1 MKIDWLESFL
11 NDKDEIVYSLD
22 KIPVAYEIREITNGW
37 VVLNWHDETWLKFAV
52 LEFNHSDGDGSNTVT
67 TPVFHGEGPSG
78 SLRECR
84 HTYWGYDG
92 YIFYPNGQL
101 ITEAFKVLS
110 EFYDLD

>member
-52 LEFNHSDGDGSNTVT
+52 LESDGSS
-67 TPVFHGEGPSG
+67 VFHGEGPSG

-92 YIFYPNGQL
+92 YIFYPNARL
-101 ITEAFKVLS
+101 ITDAFRVLS